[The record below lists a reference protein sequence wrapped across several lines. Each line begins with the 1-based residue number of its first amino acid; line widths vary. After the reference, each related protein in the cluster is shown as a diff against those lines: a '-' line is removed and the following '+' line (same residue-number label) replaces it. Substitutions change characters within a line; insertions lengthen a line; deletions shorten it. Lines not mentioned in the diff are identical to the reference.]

1 MKITINYGSKSYGN
15 ALEDDPVDVTISS
28 GSAVPFYSELQSIQ
42 TITIHFAFTERSFS
56 GTGGSARLRGG
67 LLELPTEDA
76 RKLATAILWHL
87 EQPERKEVRL
97 KFRPLEVSDDDNA
110 D

>member
-1 MKITINYGSKSYGN
+1 MG
-15 ALEDDPVDVTISS
+15 EEFDVTHIRFHVF
-28 GSAVPFYSELQSIQ
+28 GKNYSAGIYSLP
-42 TITIHFAFTERSFS
+42 TI
-56 GTGGSARLRGG
+56 RGG

-87 EQPERKEVRL
+87 EQPERERIRL
-97 KFRPLEVSDDDNA
+97 EFKRPEKSDDDNA